1 MCMVS
6 VRHLKHN
13 GNELQPG
20 YDEEGSSAFVI
31 VILIL
36 ILTRAYVHNPNWSD
50 EIETEGALSSSNFPS
65 FHHST
70 IPSFQNNVFFIAIV
84 GL

>member
-36 ILTRAYVHNPNWSD
+36 IIILMWTPPTTQNLHHEVHED
-50 EIETEGALSSSNFPS
+50 HEGVRDPSLHPSNFVLFVPS
-65 FHHST
+65 W
-70 IPSFQNNVFFIAIV
+70 
-84 GL
+84 